1 MYAFFR
7 TFSSKQSCNLFN
19 KFRYQS
25 LPFKKSNYLQ
35 IFLHNQKTINHTS
48 KQIGACVTLIALGTV
63 ASCNEDH
70 ISAQELNW
78 SNHGALSALDS
89 KSIRR
94 GYQVYKE
101 VCASC
106 HSVERLA
113 FRNLVEYGAWSE
125 QEVKAIAEEVEIVDG
140 PNDDG
145 EMFERSGKLSDYMP
159 GPYANE
165 EAARA
170 ANNGALPPDLSLIVK
185 ARHGGTDYIFSLLTG
200 YCETPAGKAL
210 LPGLYYNPYFA
221 GGAIGMPAPLMDEQV
236 EYPDGTPATVTQMA
250 KDVALFL
257 AWVAEPEHDERK
269 KAGFRW
275 ITALTIAALIAGYTK
290 RFKWANLKA
299 RKITY
304 SNF

>member
-1 MYAFFR
+1 MWAARQAAR
-7 TFSSKQSCNLFN
+7 TLSQAA
-19 KFRYQS
+19 R
-25 LPFKKSNYLQ
+25 PV
-35 IFLHNQKTINHTS
+35 
-48 KQIGACVTLIALGTV
+48 GAAVTAVAAGAV

-70 ISAQELNW
+70 IGAQELHW
-78 SNHGALSALDS
+78 SNHGALAALDA
-89 KSIRR
+89 KSVRR
-94 GYQVYKE
+94 GFQVYKE

-125 QEVKAIAEEVEIVDG
+125 EEVKAMAEEVEIVDG
-140 PNDDG
+140 PNDEG
-145 EMFERSGKLSDYMP
+145 EMFERPGKLSDYMP

-165 EAARA
+165 EAGRA

-185 ARHGGTDYIFSLLTG
+185 ARHGGADYIFSLLSG
-200 YCETPAGKAL
+200 YCEAPAGKAM

-236 EYPDGTPATVTQMA
+236 EYPDGTPATVSQMA
-250 KDVALFL
+250 KDVAVFL

-269 KAGFRW
+269 KGGFRW
-275 ITALTIAALIAGYTK
+275 ITALGLAALVAGYTK
-290 RFKWANLKA
+290 RFRWANLKA

-304 SNF
+304 QF